1 MNFSPETAIANF
13 FESKKRK
20 CLHILLNGGMYFLK
34 AKFESFIFEKMEF
47 KNKLPLIAKINHTLM
62 KYIRKELELEYVPNK
77 TQHVHIKRF
86 CLKRLLAFIL
96 H

>member
-34 AKFESFIFEKMEF
+34 AKFESFSFEKMKF
-47 KNKLPLIAKINHTLM
+47 KNKLPLGAQINHTLV
-62 KYIRKELELEYVPNK
+62 KYIETESELEYIRNK
-77 TQHVHIKRF
+77 TKHFH
-86 CLKRLLAFIL
+86 L
-96 H
+96 